1 MMMHNGE
8 SVVPPNDMA
17 LAELLRS
24 AALDNRPI
32 TPIGAG
38 TQQYFGYSSSP
49 DALLVSTQALN
60 HIVEYSPADLTMT
73 VAAGAALGDIQATL
87 AAQRQWLPW
96 DPPAPPHATIGGLL
110 ASGVS
115 GPLRLG
121 YGTPRDWTLGMR
133 VALVDGRVVKS
144 GGRVVKNVAGYDM
157 HKLHLGA
164 LGTLGMIVEA
174 TFKLAPLPDQLLTL
188 VLRCATSASALRLA
202 ERLRERPL
210 APLSLALLVGLDDQ
224 PGRASLA
231 VRFGG
236 TAGGITRQRAE
247 ALRGAI
253 GEGATVEILDGADE
267 AAFWRRIAT
276 FNAAPA
282 GDDVF
287 IIRAGA
293 RPSAL
298 GDLLDAL
305 HRHLPGETTPMVG
318 YAGIGIVYARWNAP
332 QPAQVSQTL
341 TALRAALASHQG
353 YAVVEY
359 APRHCRADIDL
370 WGPPPATIA
379 LMRALRQRWDP
390 NAILNR
396 GRYLV

>member
-8 SVVPPNDMA
+8 SVVPPDETA
-17 LAELLRS
+17 LAEILHS
-24 AALDNRPI
+24 AALDNRPV

-38 TQQYFGYSSSP
+38 TQQHFGYPSAP

-60 HIVEYSPADLTMT
+60 RVVEYSPADLTIT
-73 VAAGAALGDIQATL
+73 VAAGTALGDIQTTL
-87 AAQRQWLPW
+87 AAHRQWLPW
-96 DPPAPPHATIGGLL
+96 DPPAPAHATIGGLL

-174 TFKLAPLPDQLLTL
+174 TFKLTPLPEQLLTM
-188 VLRCATSASALRLA
+188 VLQCASSASALRLA
-202 ERLRERPL
+202 ERLRERTL
-210 APLSLALLVGLDDQ
+210 APLSLALLVDLDDQ
-224 PGRASLA
+224 PCRTSLA

-236 TAGGITRQRAE
+236 TAGGIARQRAE
-247 ALRGAI
+247 TLGSAT
-253 GEGATVEILDGADE
+253 GESATVEILDGADE

-282 GDDVF
+282 GDDAF

-298 GDLLDAL
+298 GDVLDAL
-305 HRHLPGETTPMVG
+305 QGHIPGETAPMVA
-318 YAGIGIVYARWNAP
+318 YAGVGIVYARWNTP
-332 QPAQVSQTL
+332 QPVQASQTL
-341 TALRAALASHQG
+341 TALREALTNHQG

-359 APRHCRADIDL
+359 APPQFRAHIDL
-370 WGPPPATIA
+370 WGPPPAA
-379 LMRALRQRWDP
+379 VSLMRTLRQRWDP